1 MAQSGR
7 LSWPQART
15 AVVECVILA
24 VACLITYWLVTS
36 ALSRVYSLSRDDDLL
51 GGMWAVLATIFV
63 LRDSFGK
70 SVTAAV
76 SRMAATFV
84 SFVLC
89 LIYLAFLPFHAW
101 ALAVLVGAS
110 ALAVMLLG
118 RPGDAVT
125 AGITTAV
132 IMVVAAVSPQHA
144 WQQPILRLADTVVG
158 VIVGAVAAWTGI
170 RLRRFLPDRSVPPDP
185 AKVKVDLS
193 ERTVVRRSRPCA
205 ATSPMARLPSS
216 PSGAVSRPLSGG
228 QPVGA
233 GRPQRRHARI
243 PDRPSGPGRPQCRAL
258 LGRPHRGGRRRVRR
272 DQPGRRWAPRC
283 SSRSRSKRSL
293 RLWAIAAIAT
303 KPSATPRVAEPGR

>member
-1 MAQSGR
+1 MRQSGR
-7 LSWPQART
+7 SSWPQART
-15 AVVECVILA
+15 AVVECVVLA
-24 VACLITYWLVTS
+24 VACLITYWLATDL
-36 ALSRVYSLSRDDDLL
+36 LSRVHSVGRDDELL

-70 SVTAAV
+70 SVAAAV
-76 SRMAATFV
+76 SRMAATSV

-158 VIVGAVAAWTGI
+158 VAVGAMAAWTGI
-170 RLRRFLPDRSVPPDP
+170 RVRRSLSARSVPPDP
-185 AKVKVDLS
+185 AKVKVDLPK
-193 ERTVVRRSRPCA
+193 RAVVRGP
-205 ATSPMARLPSS
+205 PS
-216 PSGAVSRPLSGG
+216 
-228 QPVGA
+228 VGA
-233 GRPQRRHARI
+233 RVRRHAR
-243 PDRPSGPGRPQCRAL
+243 RGPATAL
-258 LGRPHRGGRRRVRR
+258 PPPGEVRGS
-272 DQPGRRWAPRC
+272 A
-283 SSRSRSKRSL
+283 SRSAKPAGT
-293 RLWAIAAIAT
+293 RLHRQSPLGTVRAAGLPA
-303 KPSATPRVAEPGR
+303 AAR